1 MAQLVVMSMMR
12 MGLFGGSILAAG
24 GSLMGHLLFGVV
36 PGLAYGAT
44 AVVHETPQ
52 FARS

>member
-1 MAQLVVMSMMR
+1 MAQLVVMPMMG
-12 MGLFGGSILAAG
+12 MGLFGGSMLAAG

-36 PGLAYGAT
+36 LGLAYGAT
-44 AVVHETPQ
+44 GVVHETPQ